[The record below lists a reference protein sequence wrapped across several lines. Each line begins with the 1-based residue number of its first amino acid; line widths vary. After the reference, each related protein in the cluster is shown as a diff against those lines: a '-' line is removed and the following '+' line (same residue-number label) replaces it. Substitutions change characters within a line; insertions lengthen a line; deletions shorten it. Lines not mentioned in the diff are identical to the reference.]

1 MANPRGAAASGHGCC
16 GKSLVRRRL
25 LAMLEDQEC
34 ENCRSRGFVLY
45 RREDANNAKDYLC
58 TIMETL
64 LAFLRV
70 QE

>member
-1 MANPRGAAASGHGCC
+1 MANLRSAAAREHVCC

-25 LAMLEDQEC
+25 LAMLEDREC